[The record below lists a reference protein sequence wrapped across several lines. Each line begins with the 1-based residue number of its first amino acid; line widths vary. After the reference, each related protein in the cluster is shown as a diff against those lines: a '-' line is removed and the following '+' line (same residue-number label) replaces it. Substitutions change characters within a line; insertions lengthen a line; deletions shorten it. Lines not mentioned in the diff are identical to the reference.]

1 MNQRTSFLKPSNIV
15 THFSYFSTKKQSFL
29 RKIKNKYKKT
39 LAIKHLS
46 LPSLLDMSRDPSPF
60 PIHLFFVLV
69 ILFILKSFSWY
80 INYEYMFEGLF
91 DHIKLVFIV
100 SPLILLLVMRVL
112 SNFGTGP
119 WRWSLDMAGG
129 TPWRVGFIL
138 VLLFSVIS
146 YQSSYQSSFQET
158 WSPLLIS
165 LGLQIMNA
173 KRRLSRRSS

>member
-1 MNQRTSFLKPSNIV
+1 
-15 THFSYFSTKKQSFL
+15 
-29 RKIKNKYKKT
+29 
-39 LAIKHLS
+39 
-46 LPSLLDMSRDPSPF
+46 MSRDPSPF

-158 WSPLLIS
+158 WSPLLIGLGRELAFWFFCFLVI
-165 LGLQIMNA
+165 LGLVWHVLVPA
-173 KRRLSRRSS
+173 